1 MRLPRTTLPS
11 DLHLVQ
17 KYIDNQLVGFFQDET
32 TAPNIETT
40 FNIALIADDL
50 RMRVLQV
57 ELLTQ
62 TILQMLNK
70 CNVIKFLTPA
80 HERLKKKKEQ
90 YKVEIVE
97 VVSRKNSKKHRRR
110 KRRNN
115 NSSSNNSE
123 EDDDGEP
130 SDSYDSCDDVEESSN
145 SSSESESGC

>member
-1 MRLPRTTLPS
+1 MRLPKTTLPS

-50 RMRVLQV
+50 KMRVLQV

-80 HERLKKKKEQ
+80 HERLKKKTEQ

-110 KRRNN
+110 KRR
-115 NSSSNNSE
+115 SSSSGSDDDD
-123 EDDDGEP
+123 DDDGEP